1 MTIEVALL
9 ISIVSVAA
17 AILFGMTSLRR
28 NQRTDDKAEQD
39 SMTRVIVKLENIS
52 ADTSEIKNDIKS
64 VKAEVRHNSEQIIR
78 VDESLKSAWK
88 KINEMDLRSK
98 RGG

>member
-9 ISIVSVAA
+9 ISIISVAA
-17 AILFGMTSLRR
+17 AIIFGMASLRR
-28 NQRTDDKAEQD
+28 NQRTDDKTEQD

-88 KINEMDLRSK
+88 KITEIDTRMK